1 MMARYMVLGNYNAQ
15 GAAGVIAQGGTA
27 RVNAIKALC
36 KQIGGKLESCYFSF
50 GEYDIVA
57 VIEAPDNVAMTAASL
72 AVGASGLV
80 SMKTVVLL
88 SPKEMDEAAAK
99 VPGYK
104 APGA

>member
-1 MMARYMVLGNYNAQ
+1 MAKFLVMGSYSAQ
-15 GAAGVIAQGGTA
+15 GVKGVIAQGGTA

-36 KQIGGKLESCYFSF
+36 KGIGGKLESCYFAM
-50 GEYDIVA
+50 GEHDIVA
-57 VIEAPDNVAMTAASL
+57 IIEAPDNVSMAAASL

-80 SMKTVVLL
+80 AIKTVVLM
-88 SPKEMDEAAAK
+88 SAKEIDEAAAK

>member
-1 MMARYMVLGNYNAQ
+1 MAKYMVLGNYNAQ

-57 VIEAPDNVAMTAASL
+57 D
-72 AVGASGLV
+72 
-80 SMKTVVLL
+80 
-88 SPKEMDEAAAK
+88 
-99 VPGYK
+99 
-104 APGA
+104 

>member
-1 MMARYMVLGNYNAQ
+1 
-15 GAAGVIAQGGTA
+15 
-27 RVNAIKALC
+27 
-36 KQIGGKLESCYFSF
+36 
-50 GEYDIVA
+50 